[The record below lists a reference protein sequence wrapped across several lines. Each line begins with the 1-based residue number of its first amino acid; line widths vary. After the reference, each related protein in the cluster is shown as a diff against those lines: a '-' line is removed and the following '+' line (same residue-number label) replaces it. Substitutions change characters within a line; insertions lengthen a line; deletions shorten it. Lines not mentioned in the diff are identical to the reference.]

1 MQLKETVIDVID
13 EPKDETK
20 FKFHTQN
27 FAGGEFP
34 ARSEEGF
41 KVFLTR
47 SEEGFQVF
55 LTRSEEGFKVFLT
68 RSEEEFEVSLATSKA
83 VSEATSKAAFVGFV
97 VCPAI

>member
-47 SEEGFQVF
+47 SEEGF
-55 LTRSEEGFKVFLT
+55 KVFLT